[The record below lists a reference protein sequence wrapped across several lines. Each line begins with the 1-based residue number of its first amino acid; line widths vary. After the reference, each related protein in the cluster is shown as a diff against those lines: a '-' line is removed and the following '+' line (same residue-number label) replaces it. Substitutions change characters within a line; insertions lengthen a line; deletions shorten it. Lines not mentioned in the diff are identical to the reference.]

1 MLSRVIFIAAFLGFA
16 TAAGAQQDE
25 PVPTFGTTVVDS
37 AGLRGTIYYLHS
49 YNASSKM
56 SADSLLHM
64 KPRGTIYTRSLNVP
78 PRDFREGFP
87 GVTKRFEWFAIDYM
101 GKFWI
106 ERPGDYEFSL
116 LSDDG
121 SMLYIDDRMIIDNGK
136 MHPAETKEGRVE
148 LGRGAHNI
156 RVSYFQGP
164 KWRVALV
171 LKVAGP
177 GEKLRVFTLDEF
189 RPRGE

>member
-1 MLSRVIFIAAFLGFA
+1 
-16 TAAGAQQDE
+16 
-25 PVPTFGTTVVDS
+25 
-37 AGLRGTIYYLHS
+37 
-49 YNASSKM
+49 
-56 SADSLLHM
+56 
-64 KPRGTIYTRSLNVP
+64 
-78 PRDFREGFP
+78 
-87 GVTKRFEWFAIDYM
+87 
-101 GKFWI
+101 
-106 ERPGDYEFSL
+106 
-116 LSDDG
+116 
-121 SMLYIDDRMIIDNGK
+121 MLYIDDRMIIDNGK

>member
-1 MLSRVIFIAAFLGFA
+1 MLSRVIFIAIFVCLA
-16 TAAGAQQDE
+16 TAAWAQDE

-49 YNASSKM
+49 YNASNKM
-56 SADSLLHM
+56 SVDSLQHM

-87 GVTKRFEWFAIDYM
+87 GVTKRFEWFAIDYT

-116 LSDDG
+116 MSDDG

-148 LGRGAHNI
+148 LGRGAHSI